1 MNLEFFIAKRLI
13 TAKNDKSNASKR
25 IIKIAVTAITISILM
40 MIVSVGTGLG
50 LQKKIKEKIAS
61 FNGHVMINRFDENES
76 LVSLHPISTEQS
88 FYPKFQTVLGISHIQ
103 AVAVKAGIIRTEKT
117 FEGILF
123 KGVGK
128 DYQWSQLE
136 EYLTQGRLPKINES
150 LTNEVMLSK
159 YLAQRLELE
168 LGDTFST
175 YFMKENT
182 NQMPN
187 LRVFK
192 LVGIYDSGF
201 QEFDQSYL
209 IGDIRHVQKMNKW
222 QPTQVGHFEI
232 FIEDFSAIETKGKE
246 IYKQTPSDLNTQ
258 TIQEK
263 YLSIFEWLK
272 LFDFNIIVILGIMTA
287 VATINMVVA
296 LLVLILEKT
305 QMIGILKALG
315 YSNLGIRKIFLYQAV
330 YLISKG
336 LFWGNLLG
344 LLLLFVQGY
353 FGIIQLD
360 PASYYVNTAPVYI
373 TWWHIAVLNL
383 GTTLICLLVLLVPSY
398 LISRILPASAIR
410 YS

>member
-61 FNGHVMINRFDENES
+61 FNGHVIINRFDENES

-88 FYPKFQTVLGISHIQ
+88 FYPKFQTVSGISHIQ

-136 EYLTQGRLPKINES
+136 EYLTQGRLPQVNEN

-159 YLAQRLELE
+159 YLAQRLELQ

-209 IGDIRHVQKMNKW
+209 IGDIRHVQRMNKW

-232 FIEDFSAIETKGKE
+232 FLEDFSAIETKGKE

-330 YLISKG
+330 YLIGKG

>member
-1 MNLEFFIAKRLI
+1 MNLEFFIAKRII
-13 TAKNDKSNASKR
+13 TAKSDKSNASKR
-25 IIKIAVTAITISILM
+25 IIKIAVTAIVISMLM

-76 LVSLHPISTEQS
+76 LVSLHPISTEQT
-88 FYPKFQTVLGISHIQ
+88 FYPKFQNVSGISHIQ

-128 DYQWSQLE
+128 DYQWNQLS
-136 EYLTQGRLPKINES
+136 EYLIQGRLPKIKED
-150 LTNEVMLSK
+150 LTNEVLLSK
-159 YLAQRLELE
+159 YLVERLELR

-192 LVGIYDSGF
+192 LVGIFDSGF

-209 IGDIRHVQKMNKW
+209 IGDIRHIQKMNKW
-222 QPTQVGHFEI
+222 QPSQVGHFEI
-232 FIEDFSAIETKGKE
+232 FLEDFSAIETKGKE
-246 IYKQTPSDLNTQ
+246 IYHQTPSDLNTQ
-258 TIQEK
+258 TIEEK
-263 YLSIFEWLK
+263 YISIFEWLK
-272 LFDFNIIVILGIMTA
+272 LFDFNIMVILVIMTA

-315 YSNLGIRKIFLYQAV
+315 YSNTGIRKIFLYQAV
-330 YLISKG
+330 YLIGKG
-336 LFWGNLLG
+336 LFWGNLIG
-344 LLLLFVQGY
+344 LLLLFVQSY

-373 TWWHIAVLNL
+373 EWWHIGILNL
-383 GTTLICLLVLLVPSY
+383 GTAFICLLILLVPSY
-398 LISRILPASAIR
+398 LISRISPASAIR

>member
-88 FYPKFQTVLGISHIQ
+88 FYPKFQTVSGISHIQ

-136 EYLTQGRLPKINES
+136 EYLTQGRLPQVNEN

-159 YLAQRLELE
+159 YLAQRLELQ

-192 LVGIYDSGF
+192 LAGIYDSGF

-330 YLISKG
+330 YLIGKG

>member
-88 FYPKFQTVLGISHIQ
+88 FYPKFQTVSGISHIQ

-136 EYLTQGRLPKINES
+136 EYLTQGRLPQVNEN

-159 YLAQRLELE
+159 YIAQRLELQ

-232 FIEDFSAIETKGKE
+232 FLEDFSAIETKGKE

-330 YLISKG
+330 YLIGKG

-373 TWWHIAVLNL
+373 TWWHIAILNL

-398 LISRILPASAIR
+398 MISRILPASAIR

>member
-88 FYPKFQTVLGISHIQ
+88 FYPKFQTVSGISHIQ
-103 AVAVKAGIIRTEKT
+103 AVAVKAGIIRTEKK

-136 EYLTQGRLPKINES
+136 EYLTQGRLPQVNEN

-159 YLAQRLELE
+159 YLAQRLELQ

-232 FIEDFSAIETKGKE
+232 FLEDFSAIETKGKE

-330 YLISKG
+330 YLIGKG

>member
-13 TAKNDKSNASKR
+13 TAKSDKSNASKR

-76 LVSLHPISTEQS
+76 LVSLHPISTEQT
-88 FYPKFQTVLGISHIQ
+88 FYPKFKNVSGVSHIQ
-103 AVAVKAGIIRTEKT
+103 AVAIKAGIIRTEKT

-128 DYQWSQLE
+128 DFQWNQLS
-136 EYLTQGRLPKINES
+136 EYLIQGRLPKVTQELN
-150 LTNEVMLSK
+150 NEVILSN
-159 YLAQRLELE
+159 YLANRLQLK

-192 LVGIYDSGF
+192 LVGIFDSGF

-209 IGDIRHVQKMNKW
+209 IGDIRHIQKMNKW
-222 QPTQVGHFEI
+222 QPTEIGHFEI
-232 FIEDFSAIETKGKE
+232 FLDDFSSIESKGKE
-246 IYKQTPSDLNTQ
+246 IYNQTPSDLNTQ

-263 YLSIFEWLK
+263 YISIFEWLK
-272 LFDFNIIVILGIMTA
+272 LFDFNIIVILVIMTA

-305 QMIGILKALG
+305 QLIGILKALG
-315 YSNLGIRKIFLYQAV
+315 YSNLGIRKIFLYQAA
-330 YLISKG
+330 YLIGKG
-336 LFWGNLLG
+336 LFWGNLIG
-344 LLLLFVQGY
+344 LLLLFVQSY

-360 PASYYVNTAPVYI
+360 PTSYYVNTAPIYI
-373 TWWHIAVLNL
+373 TWWHIAILNL
-383 GTTLICLLVLLVPSY
+383 GTTLICLIVLLVPSY
-398 LISRILPASAIR
+398 IISRILPASAIR
-410 YS
+410 YN